1 MYEKMQEAGLIE
13 IIPSPCTSVLWDQ
26 YPVLSHPGLPQ
37 GPSLEG
43 GVAGVPDHWMMG
55 ICFHPES
62 PRDSPAGVAVM

>member
-43 GVAGVPDHWMMG
+43 GGGWSA
-55 ICFHPES
+55 
-62 PRDSPAGVAVM
+62 